1 MDRLPLLRAAAGL
14 EPSPKSAV
22 ASLSSPPS
30 VQIYSPPGSSTPAEV
45 TFNIPTNEIDQD
57 TIDTLDAFY
66 RDTAVVLGSLKAI
79 RTAME
84 ELRQKHAEN
93 MQTVD
98 ETRSKALRLEIDELS
113 REASNAAR
121 AAKDKLDA
129 MSRNTA
135 NLKKTPD
142 SVHANSAVIRIEENQ
157 HMYLVVKLA
166 TIMAEYQRHQS
177 ANEAFYKAQT
187 QRQIKI
193 KYTNLDGSAID
204 DSIAAQLAEQVMEN
218 NTSSYIFQQSKEV
231 LASIIETRNDIYR
244 IEQSMRELN
253 QLFNDLALLVNE
265 QGEIMDVILA

>member
-1 MDRLPLLRAAAGL
+1 
-14 EPSPKSAV
+14 
-22 ASLSSPPS
+22 
-30 VQIYSPPGSSTPAEV
+30 
-45 TFNIPTNEIDQD
+45 
-57 TIDTLDAFY
+57 
-66 RDTAVVLGSLKAI
+66 
-79 RTAME
+79 ME
-84 ELRQKHAEN
+84 ELRQKHTEN

-98 ETRSKALRLEIDELS
+98 EARSKALRLEIDELS

-142 SVHANSAVIRIEENQ
+142 SVHASIEENQ

-265 QGEIMDVILA
+265 QGEIMDVILANVQRSIRYVEKGSAELKKGRKSSFLDRSRAWRL

>member
-1 MDRLPLLRAAAGL
+1 QSKEVLASIIETRNDIYRIEQSMRELNQLFNDLALLVNEQGEIMDVILANVQRSIRYVEKGSAELKKGRKYQK
-14 EPSPKSAV
+14 KSRKKLICFVVCIGIIV
-22 ASLSSPPS
+22 ALSPPLIS
-30 VQIYSPPGSSTPAEV
+30 GWVTQGGRGTSSA
-45 TFNIPTNEIDQD
+45 
-57 TIDTLDAFY
+57 LDFY

-142 SVHANSAVIRIEENQ
+142 SVHAC
-157 HMYLVVKLA
+157 
-166 TIMAEYQRHQS
+166 
-177 ANEAFYKAQT
+177 
-187 QRQIKI
+187 
-193 KYTNLDGSAID
+193 
-204 DSIAAQLAEQVMEN
+204 
-218 NTSSYIFQQSKEV
+218 
-231 LASIIETRNDIYR
+231 
-244 IEQSMRELN
+244 
-253 QLFNDLALLVNE
+253 
-265 QGEIMDVILA
+265 